1 MFSFSF
7 EFKTS
12 NNTNTNQ
19 RTIVDPLARTWCKQ
33 ACTPLGVASD
43 NPCKCISNGQ
53 AKTQVPT
60 YASQQVAGQQVAGYN
75 SYGTNAASPL
85 APGAAEARV
94 PAASLSITK
103 QPVANE
109 ATKPVVPGIAGAAAF
124 PPRAPE
130 AFPPQAPAFVKSP
143 VPTTSQAN
151 GAKIAGAQALPTQQK
166 AIANVAGPSAS
177 IIPPPAPSYF
187 NPIQAAY
194 LNQKATM
201 AQPQYPLSN
210 PVVAS
215 TATAAVQA
223 PQSVKSFPT
232 ASGNNVA
239 VNANTRHDVHPD
251 TNQAT
256 PQTDNACTRACYPV
270 PAIRN
275 DPCTCASKPGVTN
288 NATVAT
294 RMFFFNFFV
303 LVWYFY
309 LYKRCLKTKN
319 LTTEKS
325 KFSDEYDPNQFL

>member
-1 MFSFSF
+1 M
-7 EFKTS
+7 
-12 NNTNTNQ
+12 
-19 RTIVDPLARTWCKQ
+19 
-33 ACTPLGVASD
+33 
-43 NPCKCISNGQ
+43 SNGQ

-75 SYGTNAASPL
+75 SYGTNAASLL
-85 APGAAEARV
+85 APGVAAVRG
-94 PAASLSITK
+94 PAASRSVAK

-151 GAKIAGAQALPTQQK
+151 GAKIAGGQDNRALPTQQK

-177 IIPPPAPSYF
+177 VIPPPAPSYF

-194 LNQKATM
+194 PNQQAVM
-201 AQPQYPLSN
+201 AQPQYSLSN
-210 PVVAS
+210 PLIAS
-215 TATAAVQA
+215 AATAAVQA

-232 ASGNNVA
+232 ASGSNVA

-275 DPCTCASKPGVTN
+275 DPCTCASKPGITN

-294 RMFFFNFFV
+294 RKFFLISLFWFGIFTYKSVV
-303 LVWYFY
+303 LE
-309 LYKRCLKTKN
+309 RKT
-319 LTTEKS
+319 
-325 KFSDEYDPNQFL
+325 